1 MEILRITGHITY
13 ENGKMRSVEST
24 LRLGGSGIKENY
36 GSGEFN

>member
-1 MEILRITGHITY
+1 MY